1 MKAIVFATKMGGGH
15 MSAAQAV
22 ADTLDRR
29 GCKAQ
34 VCDFLTLTGR
44 RTSDIVGGAY
54 VKLVQHSPAAFGRI
68 YRAGQLI
75 SSPHIKSVVYLAN
88 TLYATTLSEYIA
100 QYSPDVLLTSH
111 IFAAQALTH
120 LRRTGAALPPTIGI
134 MTDYTCAPFW
144 EETEL
149 DAYITPHPALN
160 AEFEARH
167 MPSEKLHPLGIPVSP
182 DCLPTANTA
191 QAKCALGLDPLK
203 PHLLVIGGSMGAGN
217 LGQVLAALD
226 GIDAQVTCVCGNNS
240 ELRDEL
246 SAQYAGRDG
255 WHIDGYV
262 KPLFPIMDA
271 SDVVLSKSGGLTS
284 TEIMT
289 KRLPFVVINPIVG
302 VETRNATFFEQ
313 LGVALYARS
322 DCEIREYAER
332 LLNDCAA
339 RARMLEAQ
347 QRNVRIDASSEI
359 AEFALKLAQHGDD

>member
-1 MKAIVFATKMGGGH
+1 MRAIVFATKMGGGH

-22 ADTLDRR
+22 ADALEQR
-29 GCKAQ
+29 GCEAH

-54 VKLVQHSPAAFGRI
+54 VKLVQHSPATFGRI
-68 YRAGQLI
+68 YRAGQFI
-75 SSPHIKSVVYLAN
+75 SSPRIKSVVYLAN
-88 TLYATTLSEYIA
+88 TLYASTLSEYIDRF
-100 QYSPDVLLTSH
+100 SPDVLLTSH

-120 LRRTGAALPPTIGI
+120 LRHTGAHLPPTIGI

-160 AEFEARH
+160 AEFEARS
-167 MPSEKLHPLGIPVSP
+167 MPADRLYPLGIPVSP
-182 DCLPTANTA
+182 DCRPTADAA
-191 QAKCALGLDPLK
+191 QLKAELGLDPQR

-217 LGQVLAALD
+217 LGQVLAALE
-226 GIDAQVTCVCGNNS
+226 GVDAQLTCVCGNNAA
-240 ELRDEL
+240 LRDEL
-246 SAQYAGRDG
+246 GSQYAGRAG
-255 WHIDGYV
+255 WRIEGYV
-262 KPLFPIMDA
+262 KPLFPLMGA

-313 LGVALYARS
+313 LGVAYYARN
-322 DCEIREYAER
+322 DDDIRNCTHR
-332 LLNDCAA
+332 LLADSAA
-339 RARMLEAQ
+339 RARMTDAQ
-347 QRNVRIDASSEI
+347 QRNIHLDASSDI
-359 AEFALKLAQHGDD
+359 AEFALKLARDA